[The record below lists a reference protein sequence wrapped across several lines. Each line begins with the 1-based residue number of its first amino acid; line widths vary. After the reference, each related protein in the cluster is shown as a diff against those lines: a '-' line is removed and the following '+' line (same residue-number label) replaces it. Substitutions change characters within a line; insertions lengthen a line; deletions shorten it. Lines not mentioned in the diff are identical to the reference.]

1 MIFGQLE
8 ADMSN
13 VLKQVINK
21 AIEVAAEPVL
31 SMDTFT
37 SLTASINQKY
47 NSYIKTCGIYQ
58 DKKTK
63 TKMVI
68 AIGNV
73 SGVRFVYQIN
83 QDGSYVAS
91 VNSKT
96 LETKSMPLTTVG
108 AVIVTL
114 DRVVERAKTLAK
126 AINNQDILKDKIYI
140 GKEEASF
147 ITEAQVR
154 EAASR
159 ASKKIEIPA
168 EVLKTKKTAIDFVKK
183 TFPGITL
190 YWNSD
195 EGEFVVKIKGKPKAD
210 YFTNDLEDAVLT
222 ARRMHED
229 NARRS

>member
-1 MIFGQLE
+1 
-8 ADMSN
+8 MSI

-21 AIEVAAEPVL
+21 AIEVAAESVL
-31 SMDTFT
+31 SMDTFA

-47 NSYIKTCGIYQ
+47 SSYIKTCGIYQ

-73 SGVRFVYQIN
+73 DGVRFVYQIN
-83 QDGSYVAS
+83 QDGSYIAS

-108 AVIVTL
+108 AIIVTL
-114 DRVVERAKTLAK
+114 DRVVERAKTTAK
-126 AINNQDILKDKIYI
+126 AINSQNVLKDKIYI

-147 ITEAQVR
+147 ITKAQIK
-154 EAASR
+154 EAADK
-159 ASKKIEIPA
+159 AEIPDS
-168 EVLKTKKTAIDFVKK
+168 VFKNKKTAFDYVKN
-183 TFPGITL
+183 TFPGITIS
-190 YWNSD
+190 WSSD
-195 EGEFVVKIKGKPKAD
+195 DGEFIVKIKGKPKAD
-210 YFTNDLEDAVLT
+210 YFTNDLKDAVLT
-222 ARRMHED
+222 ARRMYTD

>member
-1 MIFGQLE
+1 
-8 ADMSN
+8 MSN

-37 SLTASINQKY
+37 SLTANINQKY

-140 GKEEASF
+140 GKEEAS
-147 ITEAQVR
+147 IKT
-154 EAASR
+154 
-159 ASKKIEIPA
+159 KIETVEIPA

-210 YFTNDLEDAVLT
+210 YFTNDLKDAVLT
-222 ARRMHED
+222 ARRMYED